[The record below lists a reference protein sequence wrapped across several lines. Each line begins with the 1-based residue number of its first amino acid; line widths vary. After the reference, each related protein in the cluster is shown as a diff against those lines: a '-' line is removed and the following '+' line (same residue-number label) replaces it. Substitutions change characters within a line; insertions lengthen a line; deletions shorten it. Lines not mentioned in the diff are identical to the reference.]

1 MDQTLR
7 EYGDR
12 VNDELADI
20 IRAELGRRGWT
31 LRELSRRLGDEN
43 NPQHVAARLSAAPRS
58 DGKRRTA
65 IGVSDVIRIGSALG
79 IPGAELVRR
88 AKAAADGEEGGG
100 TVTPIKPKPAPA
112 APAVQKR
119 AARRRQGKPKMGDE

>member
-1 MDQTLR
+1 MDETLR
-7 EYGDR
+7 DYGDR

-88 AKAAADGEEGGG
+88 AKAAADGEGGA
-100 TVTPIKPKPAPA
+100 TVTPIKPKPAPV
-112 APAVQKR
+112 APAVQTR